1 MLKSRKLRYLE
12 SRGPWAVGVATKGP
26 RGSLNRVVSETTHL
40 TGLKAGSQYDAGP
53 RVAMRQ
59 HAMRSPASRR
69 SNRTVF
75 YSRVTVRCV
84 AIHCSRDVHN
94 CVSRRNIAQ
103 RIAMRGP
110 ASYCEPAF
118 RLLRA
123 HTHAIGRGI
132 LNGWQRIT
140 TDACERASQA
150 SQ

>member
-1 MLKSRKLRYLE
+1 MGDSCRM
-12 SRGPWAVGVATKGP
+12 VGI
-26 RGSLNRVVSETTHL
+26 
-40 TGLKAGSQYDAGP
+40 KAGSQYDAGP

-103 RIAMRGP
+103 RIATRGP
-110 ASYCEPAF
+110 ASYCEPA
-118 RLLRA
+118 LMV
-123 HTHAIGRGI
+123 
-132 LNGWQRIT
+132 QRMSWWE
-140 TDACERASQA
+140 AAVEW
-150 SQ
+150 